1 MVCVPAGV
9 IVRRILMAFCRA
21 VPIASR
27 QPDTH
32 SVDHLSRLAENAGEE
47 ETWRTFVALEMPS
60 RVRRRLASLRDQV
73 PARWRRHV
81 RWVGTTE
88 IHLTLKFLGEVEP
101 SRLVD
106 LAQPLR
112 AAAGESSEF
121 DLRLDKTGA
130 FPSPRRPS
138 TLWVGFD
145 GEVQRLARLQAR
157 VEGAM
162 LQAGF
167 VADRKRFH
175 PHVTAGRLRRGPS
188 PYMFRQIGKSW
199 LDAHLPDRGLEV
211 HVRHIT
217 LFRSHLG
224 PGGARYE
231 PLFTAPVA

>member
-1 MVCVPAGV
+1 MPFHG
-9 IVRRILMAFCRA
+9 A

-27 QPDTH
+27 QPETH
-32 SVDHLSRLAENAGEE
+32 SIEYLSRLAESAGEG

-60 RVRRRLASLRDQV
+60 RVRRRLASLSDQV
-73 PARWRRHV
+73 PSRWRRHV
-81 RWVGTTE
+81 RWVGATE

-112 AAAGESSEF
+112 NAAGESSEF
-121 DLRLDKTGA
+121 DVRLDKTGA

-162 LQAGF
+162 AQVGF
-167 VADRKRFH
+167 DADRKRFH

-188 PYMFRQIGKSW
+188 PYMARQIGFSW
-199 LDAHLPDRGLEV
+199 LDARLPERGLEV

-224 PGGARYE
+224 PGGARYDA
-231 PLFTAPVA
+231 LFTAPVA